1 MKLTTRDMKNPNMTN
16 EEAIAI
22 IEANYPSER
31 YFALRDSMILAVK
44 ALMMTSKTFRKER
57 HNDQRAAG
65 TSDES
70 IRPE

>member
-31 YFALRDSMILAVK
+31 YFALRDSMILAVR
-44 ALMMTSKTFRKER
+44 ALKMTSKTFRKER
-57 HNDQRAAG
+57 QNDERAEGASG
-65 TSDES
+65 ES